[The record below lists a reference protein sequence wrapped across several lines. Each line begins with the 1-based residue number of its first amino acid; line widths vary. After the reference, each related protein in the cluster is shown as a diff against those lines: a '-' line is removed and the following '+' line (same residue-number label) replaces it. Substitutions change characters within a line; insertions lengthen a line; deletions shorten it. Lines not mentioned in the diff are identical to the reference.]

1 MLPRNITVRI
11 LFPARFDCQTNDGS
25 IRWSVG
31 PNNEMIS
38 ESNCPG
44 CDQIAN
50 DSLYIPTVTRAHGGL
65 YTCFIVGGTL
75 NSRVHVYL
83 TVAG

>member
-1 MLPRNITVRI
+1 MFPRNITARI
-11 LFPARFDCQTNDGS
+11 SFSARFDCQTNNGF

-31 PNNEMIS
+31 LNNEMLS

-44 CDQIAN
+44 CDQIDN
-50 DSLYIPTVTRAHGGL
+50 SSLYIPTVTRAHGGL
-65 YTCFIVGGTL
+65 YTCFIVGGIATPK
-75 NSRVHVYL
+75 VIVYL